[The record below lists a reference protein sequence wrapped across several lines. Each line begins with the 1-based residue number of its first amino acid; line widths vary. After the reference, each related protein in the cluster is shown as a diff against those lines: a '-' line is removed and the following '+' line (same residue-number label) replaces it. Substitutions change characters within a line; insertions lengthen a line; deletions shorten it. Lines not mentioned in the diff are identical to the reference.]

1 MRFSTVFGLS
11 QSVRQMPWFDRPSAI
26 SGKTAPPPAVLWV
39 MTAGYPVPI
48 PLPRRPA
55 LAQSTVA
62 AVAASALVVAAL
74 AAAGAGTALLL
85 PRSAAPPN
93 TTMLT
98 PITTTTAPG
107 SPTHEQ
113 VTDR

>member
-1 MRFSTVFGLS
+1 MLT
-11 QSVRQMPWFDRPSAI
+11 SARW
-26 SGKTAPPPAVLWV
+26 KTAPAPAVLWV
-39 MTAGYPVPI
+39 MTAGYATF

-62 AVAASALVVAAL
+62 AVAAALVVAAL

-113 VTDR
+113 VTGR

>member
-1 MRFSTVFGLS
+1 
-11 QSVRQMPWFDRPSAI
+11 
-26 SGKTAPPPAVLWV
+26 
-39 MTAGYPVPI
+39 MTAGSAVTI

-55 LAQSTVA
+55 LARSAVA
-62 AVAASALVVAAL
+62 AVAAALGVAAL

-85 PRSAAPPN
+85 PRSATPPN

-98 PITTTTAPG
+98 PITTTAAPG

-113 VTDR
+113 VTGR

>member
-1 MRFSTVFGLS
+1 
-11 QSVRQMPWFDRPSAI
+11 
-26 SGKTAPPPAVLWV
+26 
-39 MTAGYPVPI
+39 MTAGYAVTI

-62 AVAASALVVAAL
+62 AVAAALVVAAL
-74 AAAGAGTALLL
+74 AAAGAGTALML

-98 PITTTTAPG
+98 PITTATAPG